1 MPRVMDPFTL
11 LDNIEKCCKESVMGA
26 FNKSVKCIR
35 RQLKSGTFALDS
47 TIIKTEPNFPGCG
60 MTKRK
65 NEDNDEDLPEYEYIY
80 GFKLFVLYEVKS
92 RIIVAMIIVPANEA
106 DSTYFLKMVKQG
118 VRNCGKGYIQM
129 VIADRGFIDGE
140 QLWELKH
147 KMGIDFI
154 IPAKVGMIIREDAI
168 KLSKN
173 YKNKPLAEWTYG
185 KGKCRGYGV
194 NGLQSYL
201 PYNPKG
207 VKDNKSTNGS
217 PINAVVVTQWRGKP
231 VAPEKQKVLLTSLP
245 AEEDAALIPI
255 TYRLRSL
262 IENSGFRELKQ
273 ATYLTHLPR
282 KKGEK
287 AENAAYIHI
296 MLCVFSHTLFYAFLG
311 WRKKEAPVQKDGDCI
326 REWRRRECIREDHSI
341 LIIAEEKYY
350 ALFEISELLDV
361 LGVKQKYNV
370 RINC

>member
-1 MPRVMDPFTL
+1 MDPFTL
-11 LDNIEKCCKESVMGA
+11 LGNIEKCCKDSVMGA
-26 FNKSVKCIR
+26 FNSSVKRIR
-35 RQLKSGTFALDS
+35 RQLRSGTFALDS
-47 TIIKTEPNFPGCG
+47 TIIETEPNFPGCG

-65 NEDNDEDLPEYEYIY
+65 NEDNDGDLPEYEYIY
-80 GFKLFVLYEVKS
+80 GFKLFALYEVKS

-106 DSTYFLKMVKQG
+106 DSNYFLKMVKQG

-129 VIADRGFIDGE
+129 VIADRGFLDGA

-168 KLSKN
+168 ALNKD
-173 YKNKPLAEWTYG
+173 YENKPLAEWTYG
-185 KGKCRGYGV
+185 KGKCQGYGV
-194 NGLQSYL
+194 NGLLRSYL

-207 VKDNKSTNGS
+207 VKDNKETNGS
-217 PINAVVVTQWRGKP
+217 PLNAVVVTQWRGKP
-231 VAPEKQKVLLTSLP
+231 VATEKQKVLLTSLP
-245 AEEDAALIPI
+245 AEEDAASIPK

-273 ATYLTHLPR
+273 AAYLKHLPR
-282 KKGEK
+282 KKGKK

-296 MLCVFSHTLFYAFLG
+296 MLCIFAHTLFYAFLG
-311 WRKKEAPVQKDGDCI
+311 WRKKEAPEQSAADCL
-326 REWRRRECIREDHSI
+326 RAWRRRESIVEDHSI

-350 ALFEISELLDV
+350 ALFEIGELLDV
-361 LGVKQKYNV
+361 LGVKQKYSV
-370 RINC
+370 RRNC